1 MMTGRWVVIPVILE
15 NLVKNADL
23 TTVVHNES
31 LQVGWG
37 MNMIEIVEVTHARC
51 TVIMSNV
58 IEEETLGKTR
68 WSKIDKDQDLLTN
81 VNLRKIIEDLQK
93 DMKDATKG
101 PQ

>member
-1 MMTGRWVVIPVILE
+1 MMKGRWVVILAILGS
-15 NLVKNADL
+15 LVKSADL

-31 LQVGWG
+31 LQTGWG
-37 MNMIEIVEVTHARC
+37 MNTIEIEEVTHARY
-51 TVIMSNV
+51 TVIMSNG

-68 WSKIDKDQDLLTN
+68 WGKKDKGLGLLTN
-81 VNLRKIIEDLQK
+81 VNLHKIIEDLQK